1 MSHVLARAAILP
13 ASLPKHHIAS
23 SPRVPH
29 ASRNHTTTPHPIPAP
44 IDTTPAAANALRPG
58 ETEEQA
64 LERRIRESQQVEDR
78 VVYIST
84 EREFDQEMEKAGD
97 RLVVVEIHSEDVCQ
111 TGFEEEPELHWKGD
125 VKAAQEPCAQL
136 KHVFLRTARE
146 CPDVV
151 FLDLEIGEDDSGAD
165 LAEKLGVDVLPSIQ
179 FWRSGK
185 LLWEHKGHVQ
195 LSQNMGEGVLFYG
208 DTAGDNVKASD
219 YVTDLKSRAEFDD
232 FIASQSDQV
241 LTVVNIAY
249 SDATPCIHVFPAIL
263 ALAKNFVG
271 YAAFARV
278 MADENEGFQQLMK
291 ELNIVEVPTFLFYRN
306 GQPTGRHVGGSRGDL
321 IGKILQQQSAAGI
334 APPPP
339 PEGAGGRRMRGGR
352 RKTTA

>member
-1 MSHVLARAAILP
+1 MNHVFARAAISSV
-13 ASLPKHHIAS
+13 SLPLHHIAS
-23 SPRVPH
+23 TPHIRHTPRKH
-29 ASRNHTTTPHPIPAP
+29 ITSHPIPAS
-44 IDTTPAAANALRPG
+44 IHTTTIAYALRPG

-84 EREFDQEMEKAGD
+84 EHEFNEEMERAGD
-97 RLVVVEIHSEDVCQ
+97 RLVVLEVHSDEICQ
-111 TGFEEEPELHWKGD
+111 TGFDEEPELHWKGD

-151 FLDLEIGEDDSGAD
+151 FLDLEVGEDSGAD
-165 LAEKLGVDVLPSIQ
+165 LADKLGVDVLPSIQ

-185 LLWEHKGHVQ
+185 LLWEHKGHAQ

-208 DTAGDNVKASD
+208 DTAGNNVKASD
-219 YVTDLKSRAEFDD
+219 YVTDLKTRADFDN

-241 LTVVNIAY
+241 LTVVNIAF
-249 SDATPCIHVFPAIL
+249 SDAAPCIHVFPAIL

-278 MADENEGFQQLMK
+278 MADENPELQQLMK
-291 ELNIVEVPTFLFYRN
+291 ELNILEVPTFLFYRN

-339 PEGAGGRRMRGGR
+339 PEGAGQRKRGGR
-352 RKTTA
+352 RKTAA